1 MKNKKE
7 TESIINYKLS
17 CSSKDEE
24 KLKLILLFNE
34 TSSKFVKGFKNYK
47 KLFDETKSLENELKQ
62 IAFND
67 EVGKTENIGKRANL
81 ILKKE
86 KLDKWRIAI
95 ESLEIN
101 FTKLGIEIE
110 EKAWY
115 ATVTDVV
122 DDAIDDIGSFLNL
135 GKYMT
140 IGVGFIL
147 VGGLAMLIFN
157 IAKQPAQTLGT
168 AIKYAK

>member
-110 EKAWY
+110 ENYGIKCCNYWG
-115 ATVTDVV
+115 TGINIFEFVEV
-122 DDAIDDIGSFLNL
+122 I
-135 GKYMT
+135 K
-140 IGVGFIL
+140 
-147 VGGLAMLIFN
+147 LI
-157 IAKQPAQTLGT
+157 KE
-168 AIKYAK
+168 